1 MKEIFKRFHSGRAIF
16 LIMILILSILVG
28 GVLKITAPVILPFT
42 IAFLFAF
49 ALYPLIKLASKYH
62 IPRFIAVIFII
73 LIIIAGIYGLG
84 VVLYNSG
91 KVLVSTYP
99 KYESR
104 LTEIYIRT
112 AEFLGFSYDEDLSFL
127 ENLWAQLGI
136 RTWLRHYTLSF
147 STLFI
152 NFLKN
157 AFLMVIFLAFLLIET
172 VQFKEKI
179 QTAFEGRADKI
190 IQIGHDLTSQV
201 SRYLTAKFLISLFTG
216 IIFAIALKLLR
227 VEFAIIWG
235 ILQFFFNFIPVF
247 GSVVT
252 GLGISLF
259 SIIQFWPDPAPVI
272 LVIVFL
278 LLVNIVIG
286 NIMDPRI
293 IGEHMGISPL
303 VVLFSLVVWG
313 WIWGF
318 IGMIVAVPMM
328 VIIKIICEN
337 IPVLEPVSIL
347 IGSRKAIR
355 TLKP

>member
-1 MKEIFKRFHSGRAIF
+1 
-16 LIMILILSILVG
+16 MILILSILIG

-49 ALYPLIKLASKYH
+49 AFYPLIKLANKYH
-62 IPRFIAVIFII
+62 IPSLIAVLLIIFV
-73 LIIIAGIYGLG
+73 IIAGIYGLG
-84 VVLYNSG
+84 MILYNSG
-91 KVLVSTYP
+91 KVLLSTYS

-112 AEFLGFSYDEDLSFL
+112 AEFLGFSYDQDLSFL

-136 RTWLRHYTLSF
+136 RTWLRRYTLSF
-147 STLFI
+147 STIFI

-157 AFLMVIFLAFLLIET
+157 ALLMVIFLSFLLIET
-172 VQFKEKI
+172 GQFKEKI
-179 QTAFEGRADKI
+179 QTAFEERADKI
-190 IQIGHDLTSQV
+190 IQIGNDLMSQV
-201 SRYLTAKFLISLFTG
+201 SRYLIAKFLISFFTG
-216 IIFAIALKLLR
+216 IIFAIALRLLN

-235 ILQFFFNFIPVF
+235 VLQFFFNFIPVF
-247 GSVVT
+247 GSIVI
-252 GLGISLF
+252 GFGISLF
-259 SIIQFWPDPAPVI
+259 SIMQFWPDPVPVI

-286 NIMDPRI
+286 NILDPKI

-303 VVLFSLVVWG
+303 VILISLVVWG

-355 TLKP
+355 ASKL